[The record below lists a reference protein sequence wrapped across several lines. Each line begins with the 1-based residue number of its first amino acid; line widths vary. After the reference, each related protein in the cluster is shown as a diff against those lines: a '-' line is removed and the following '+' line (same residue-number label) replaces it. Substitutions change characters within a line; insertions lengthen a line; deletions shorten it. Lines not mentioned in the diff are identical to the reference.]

1 MYRQAPEKT
10 GIVAI
15 LGGNRYPVPFNR
27 GIATPVCEL
36 ARNDSIFFR
45 VHLQTPIRTI
55 GFSKL
60 NNKSLLESVR
70 THRVLTVR
78 EALMPPVGQYV
89 FAETPRKTVHFTA
102 GSGAPRSESE
112 LQ

>member
-1 MYRQAPEKT
+1 MSRHKSARQT
-10 GIVAI
+10 GV
-15 LGGNRYPVPFNR
+15 
-27 GIATPVCEL
+27 
-36 ARNDSIFFR
+36 
-45 VHLQTPIRTI
+45 QTI

-70 THRVLTVR
+70 THRVLTVG

>member
-1 MYRQAPEKT
+1 M
-10 GIVAI
+10 V
-15 LGGNRYPVPFNR
+15 F
-27 GIATPVCEL
+27 
-36 ARNDSIFFR
+36 DDF
-45 VHLQTPIRTI
+45 
-55 GFSKL
+55 
-60 NNKSLLESVR
+60 R
-70 THRVLTVR
+70 THCVLTVG